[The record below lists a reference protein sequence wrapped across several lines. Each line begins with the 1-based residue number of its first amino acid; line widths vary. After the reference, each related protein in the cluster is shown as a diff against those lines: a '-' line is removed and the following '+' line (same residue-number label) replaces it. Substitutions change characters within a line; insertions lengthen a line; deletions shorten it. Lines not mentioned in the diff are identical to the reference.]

1 MSVSVSDL
9 VVSVASADDAAAMVE
24 VIHAAFGARP
34 PLDPPST
41 AIDET
46 PASVTASLREG
57 GGIYAAVGGR
67 PAGVIL
73 VLPDPSGL
81 ASLHRVSVHP
91 DFQRHGIASA
101 MVSAAEELAATMGF
115 RRVEL
120 FSRGEFAELIAFWQ
134 HRGFVIDRDA
144 PYGVILAKPLPLAVR
159 IPTAAAMQRL
169 GERLAGVLRA
179 GDVIIAAGDL
189 GAGKTTLTQGIGR
202 GLVSDGPI
210 ISPTFVLSRIH
221 PSSAGRPTLVHVDAY
236 RLRTPYELDDLDLD
250 ATLPEAVTVVEWGQG
265 IAEGLSDDRLEID
278 IWTSA
283 VDDHAEADDSERMV
297 TIRPVGP
304 RWRDVDLVGSLDVDH
319 G

>member
-9 VVSVASADDAAAMVE
+9 VVSVASADDATAMVE

-41 AIDET
+41 AIEET
-46 PASVTASLREG
+46 PDSVTASLRQG
-57 GGIYAAVGGR
+57 GGIYAEVGGR

-101 MVSAAEELAATMGF
+101 MVTAAEELAATMGF

-144 PYGVILAKPLPLAVR
+144 PYGVILAKPLPLAVQDPYR
-159 IPTAAAMQRL
+159 SSDAATR
-169 GERLAGVLRA
+169 R
-179 GDVIIAAGDL
+179 AAGRR
-189 GAGKTTLTQGIGR
+189 APGR
-202 GLVSDGPI
+202 
-210 ISPTFVLSRIH
+210 R
-221 PSSAGRPTLVHVDAY
+221 R
-236 RLRTPYELDDLDLD
+236 
-250 ATLPEAVTVVEWGQG
+250 
-265 IAEGLSDDRLEID
+265 
-278 IWTSA
+278 
-283 VDDHAEADDSERMV
+283 DHR
-297 TIRPVGP
+297 
-304 RWRDVDLVGSLDVDH
+304 RW
-319 G
+319 